1 MISRKEYDY
10 DIAGL
15 VDGQTEIHQEMLRN
29 WKATCQWV
37 NEAVTDQADSNDLLH
52 RTFVTNARRLRYLED
67 QVTMNRR
74 LLFKMQE
81 NAGLK
86 GLLRRAWKYL
96 SNLHWHSPGIGPR
109 R

>member
-15 VDGQTEIHQEMLRN
+15 IDMQTEVHHEMLRN

-37 NEAVTDQADSNDLLH
+37 TEAVTDQEDSNDLLH
-52 RTFVTNARRLRYLED
+52 RTFVANAKRLRYLEN

-74 LLFKMQE
+74 LIYQLQE
-81 NAGLK
+81 RPTLW
-86 GLLRRAWKYL
+86 GLLRRAWKKI
-96 SNLHWHSPGIGPR
+96 SKLHWYSPGIGPR